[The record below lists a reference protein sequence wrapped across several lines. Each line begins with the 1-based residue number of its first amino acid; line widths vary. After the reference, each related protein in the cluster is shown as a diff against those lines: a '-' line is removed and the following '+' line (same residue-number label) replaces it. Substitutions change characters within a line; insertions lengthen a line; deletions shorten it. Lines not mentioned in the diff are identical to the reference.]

1 MMAFIQEHLFSAAPA
16 PLVVVAVLALMLI
29 GDLATSPSSR

>member
-1 MMAFIQEHLFSAAPA
+1 MMAFIQEQLLSAAPA
-16 PLVVVAVLALMLI
+16 PLVVVAILALMLI

>member
-1 MMAFIQEHLFSAAPA
+1 MVAFIQDYLFSAAPA
-16 PLVVVAVLALMLI
+16 PLVVVGVLALMLI